1 MTYIT
6 ESQRH
11 NEFYGGPL
19 HKFGSIFSGKKQL
32 ALSLLIIVGSV
43 YAQKR
48 VHLFSPW
55 NNTPPKVMLHGG
67 EPEIMDPNYKN
78 CGWYTI
84 TQSSASDFSNVLF
97 KNKYEETYGE
107 GGEGSSEDLNLEDQL
122 NKQSDVYI
130 YFHRSDEY
138 TVENTPQKT
147 LVNGRCLRAI
157 LKGEIFD
164 WAPGDLGNA
173 FENGRGSCNPDGW
186 NWGEPATLKS
196 FVKDKLNAEG
206 LPVPIAKAQEYC
218 NAGQLT
224 EWFKPNAENNNRECV
239 DLELEYNSDGVFEID
254 RSKSSDY
261 EYPAGFGT
269 PGFFPIDDF
278 VNPNN
283 TKGTGAHPNSDVHNY
298 HFCMK
303 TNTQFT
309 YTKGQQFTFS
319 GDDDVWVFID
329 GDIALDLGGIHGEM
343 TGVIEMDDFFASH
356 GNPVEGS
363 THEFKLFYCERHT
376 WDSNLKI
383 QTDIEFW
390 PASEYH
396 HQAEVK
402 GNVVDYTIY
411 EGEEYHSGCREEL
424 VYVSDTSRFFMSTDE
439 FLDDTDEEL
448 NRGEMHYDGIDIND
462 VGTAFTV
469 TEDSLHGLG
478 EGEYYLFHQTITE
491 GRTDSGFVALQ
502 FYSNSY
508 YLVFTDVE
516 NQNENIEAD
525 DMGAID
531 PVEKGESIS
540 FAVKVLELIM
550 EGGVAV
556 DTLECSRCLGDF
568 RIESENDAVVI
579 EQSNLDN
586 GSVIITAAS
595 EEALSTELMI
605 TFEPDAISRRPE
617 SKKQKSIT
625 SPVLTWLPTYTPTN
639 GDNYYLDMDSDG
651 RMDRI
656 AVSFDAAPT
665 DSVLEHMTIEFHW
678 PNSDNEVLI
687 PQADEWDRID
697 GNSNVVVWDIPDR
710 YSVAWYT
717 TSILDAE
724 YATADVVLNGLGGD
738 KKFTIS
744 ITDLMP
750 PVVQR
755 AWLVSREFKD
765 TLYVTLSEPIVT
777 SDENAFN
784 HENYAIKKMN
794 SDAFD
799 VPQSETEMIEK
810 NNAGQTMT
818 IIGFD
823 AEALSERIERGDS
836 LKIALHHIIDLFEN
850 EPGDSTRSVIIESDV
865 KDDSKYN
872 WFTELDPEQ
881 AFDADNPYAAK
892 HIPIDSDQEI
902 DSEVIGIMKSGN
914 MRDIIMQNIKQQRS
928 DALSRHG
935 KVSNDDLLVDS
946 KDIEVDLL
954 RYEYSME
961 IYSLLG
967 EYVTK
972 VVSSV
977 PCDDPVFQVNGAEN
991 CIDANPTNAEIGQD
1005 FIISPPMFS
1014 HNKRLLG
1021 TGVYIMSYEGQYVY
1035 KSIRTR
1041 LQSDMFKYGIIRTR
1055 K

>member
-1 MTYIT
+1 MHT
-6 ESQRH
+6 
-11 NEFYGGPL
+11 
-19 HKFGSIFSGKKQL
+19 FGNIFSGKKQL
-32 ALSLLIIVGSV
+32 ALSLLIFAGSV

-55 NNTPPKVMLHGG
+55 SNTPPKVVLNGG
-67 EPEIMDPNYKN
+67 APEIMVPDYKN

-107 GGEGSSEDLNLEDQL
+107 GGAGSSEHLNLVDQL
-122 NKQSDVYI
+122 KKQSDAYI
-130 YFHRSDEY
+130 YFHNSDKY
-138 TVENTPQKT
+138 TAKETRQKT
-147 LVNGRCLRAI
+147 LVNGRCLKAI

-173 FENGRGSCNPDGW
+173 FENGKASCNPEGW
-186 NWGEPATLKS
+186 DWGEPATLKS

-206 LPVPIAKAQEYC
+206 LPVPIAEAQEYC

-224 EWFKPNAENNNRECV
+224 EWFKPNAENDNRECV
-239 DLELEYNSDGVFEID
+239 DLELEYNSDGIFEID

-261 EYPAGFGT
+261 DYPAGFGT
-269 PGFFPIDDF
+269 PGFFPIDSF

-283 TKGTGAHPNSDVHNY
+283 TIGTGAHPNSDVHNY

-356 GNPVEGS
+356 GNPAEGS

-396 HQAEVK
+396 HRAEVN
-402 GNVVDYTIY
+402 GDAIDYTIY
-411 EGEEYHSGCREEL
+411 DGEEYHSGCREEL
-424 VYVSDTSRFFMSTDE
+424 VYVSDTSRFFMSTDA

-448 NRGEMHYDGIDIND
+448 LVGEVHYEGIEIND

-469 TEDSLHGLG
+469 AEDSLHGLG

-491 GRTDSGFVALQ
+491 GRTDSGFVTMQ

-516 NQNENIEAD
+516 GQNENIEED
-525 DMGAID
+525 DMGTID

-556 DTLECSRCLGDF
+556 DTLECPKCLGDF
-568 RIESENDAVVI
+568 RVESENDAVEI
-579 EQSNLDN
+579 EQSHFDD
-586 GSVIITAAS
+586 GSVVITATS
-595 EEALSTELMI
+595 EKALSTELKVV
-605 TFEPDAISRRPE
+605 FEPDMDSRRPE

-625 SPVLTWLPTYTPTN
+625 SPSLVWLPTFTPTN
-639 GDNYYLDMDSDG
+639 DDNYYLDMDSDG

-678 PNSDNEVLI
+678 PNSDNEFLI
-687 PQADEWDRID
+687 PQADEWERLESD
-697 GNSNVVVWDIPDR
+697 SKVVLWDIPDR
-710 YSVAWYT
+710 YSVMWYT
-717 TSILDAE
+717 TSIIDAE
-724 YATADVVLNGLGGD
+724 YATADVVLKGAGED
-738 KKFTIS
+738 KEFTITM
-744 ITDLMP
+744 TDLMP

-755 AWLVSREFKD
+755 AWLVSREYND
-765 TLYVTLSEPIVT
+765 TLYVTLSEAIDI
-777 SDENAFN
+777 SDEGSFN
-784 HENYAIKKMN
+784 HENYAIKNMN
-794 SDAFD
+794 SGDFN
-799 VPQSETEMIEK
+799 VPLSVAEMIEK
-810 NNAGQTMT
+810 NTAGQTMT
-818 IIGFD
+818 IISYDVESMG
-823 AEALSERIERGDS
+823 ERIERGDS
-836 LKIALHHIIDLFEN
+836 LKIARHHIFDLLGN

-881 AFDADNPYAAK
+881 AFDTDEPYKAR
-892 HIPIDSDQEI
+892 HIPIESDQEI

-928 DALSRHG
+928 DALSRYG
-935 KVSNDDLLVDS
+935 NVSNDDLLVDS
-946 KDIEVDLL
+946 KNIEVEEL

-961 IYSLLG
+961 IYGLLG
-967 EYVTK
+967 EFVTK
-972 VVSSV
+972 VISSV
-977 PCDDPVFQVNGAEN
+977 SCDDPVFQVNGAEN
-991 CIDANPTNAEIGQD
+991 CIDANPADAEVGQD

-1021 TGVYIMSYEGQYVY
+1021 TGVYIMAYEGQYVY
-1035 KSIRTR
+1035 KSIRTK
-1041 LQSDMFKYGIIRTR
+1041 LQSDMFKYGVIRTR